1 MTAVYV
7 ERESHTTDAR
17 FSALTVKDKDDK
29 QRVVGSDYPAPIADI
44 NHVRLHEGRAFSA
57 FKLYPPSAGLLANA
71 NLDMVISTG
80 ASVNPHIILQA
91 HCDQNA
97 IVYFYEDVT
106 VTSGGTLFVPINR
119 NRTSTTVANS
129 GVLINPTLTINNGV
143 IYEEYLSA
151 GDSKKA
157 AGGGAYS
164 FEFVLKSNMSYLFRL
179 TNVGSAAAA
188 TFMSLEW
195 YE

>member
-1 MTAVYV
+1 MTAIYV

-29 QRVVGSDYPAPIADI
+29 QRVTGSDYPVPIADI

-57 FKLYPPSAGLLANA
+57 YKLYPPSAGLAQNA

-80 ASVNPHIILQA
+80 VSINPHIILQA

-97 IVYFYEDVT
+97 IIYFYEDVT

-119 NRTSTTVANS
+119 NRTSTTTAHS
-129 GVLINPTLTINNGV
+129 GVLVNPTLTINNGV

-151 GDSKKA
+151 GDSKKSS
-157 AGGGAYS
+157 GTGAYS
-164 FEFVLKSNMSYLFRL
+164 FEYVLKSNMSYLFRL
-179 TNVGSAAAA
+179 TNVGTTAAA